1 MFFQVLNQ
9 KIQVITMKKSL
20 VFLAVAVVFGAI
32 LLVEQKSQGKL
43 ASLAVGPKKYMKG
56 NLHTHSLWS
65 DGDDYPDMIG
75 DWYKSHGYQFLA
87 LTEHNLIAEG
97 EKWKEA
103 FKGEAP
109 KAKALE
115 KYLKRF
121 GEKWV
126 EVKEI
131 DGKKQVRLKT
141 LAECR
146 QLLEEEGKFKF
157 ISSEEI
163 THKFAKNPI
172 HMNAI
177 NIQKTIKPVDGP
189 SIRETI
195 QVNLRNVQQQSNQN
209 QKVAIGFLNHPNF
222 QKTTPAEDMAACE
235 ELRYFEVYNGHP
247 TVRNKGDKDVPSC
260 ERLWDIANS
269 LRIGKLNMPILYAVA
284 TDDSHTY
291 HEYGL
296 GKVNPGRGWVM
307 VRSDKLKEEDLLMAM
322 NRGDFYASNG
332 VELEEVTFENGT
344 LSIKVK
350 AQANVQYRT
359 QFIGTLKGAVLDGQ
373 PVLDKDGQP
382 VVVSRTYGA
391 DVGQVLNE
399 VDGANPIYKM
409 NGRELYVRAKVI
421 STKAHPNPAE
431 KGDME
436 TAWTQPVV
444 PLAK

>member
-1 MFFQVLNQ
+1 MR
-9 KIQVITMKKSL
+9 KIISIS
-20 VFLAVAVVFGAI
+20 AVCVVFGVIA
-32 LLVEQKSQGKL
+32 LLQKDSQGNSTQ
-43 ASLAVGPKKYMKG
+43 AATGPRKFLKG

-103 FKGEAP
+103 YRGETP

-115 KYLKRF
+115 KYLRRF

-126 EVKEI
+126 EVKEVN
-131 DGKKQVRLKT
+131 GKKQVRLKT

-157 ISSEEI
+157 ISAEEI
-163 THKFAKNPI
+163 THRFAKNPI

-189 SIRETI
+189 SMRETM
-195 QVNLRNVQQQSNQN
+195 QVNLRNVQQQANQN

-247 TVRNKGDKDVPSC
+247 TVRNNGAKDVPSC

-269 LRIGKLNMPILYAVA
+269 LRLGKLNMPILYGVA

-332 VELEEVTFENGT
+332 VELEDVAFENGT

-350 AQANVQYRT
+350 GQANVQYRT
-359 QFIGTLKGAVLDGQ
+359 QFIGTLKGASLEGMAVK
-373 PVLDKDGQP
+373 DKDGQP
-382 VVVSRTYGA
+382 VVISRIYGA
-391 DVGQVLNE
+391 DVGQVLKE
-399 VDGANPIYKM
+399 MDGINPSYKM
-409 NGRELYVRAKVI
+409 NGRELYVRARVI

-436 TAWTQPVV
+436 TAWIQPVV